1 MSTYCKLVG
10 DKKMA
15 KGKYITINEALDDD
29 DWALIFDK
37 QGDLKGLYI
46 PRGSEE
52 SVVPKSIYEVCKR
65 YFGVDFNDDDVFKDD
80 LTNTTL
86 H

>member
-52 SVVPKSIYEVCKR
+52 SVVPKSIYEVCK
-65 YFGVDFNDDDVFKDD
+65 NTLA
-80 LTNTTL
+80 LTLMTMMYLKMT
-86 H
+86 

>member
-37 QGDLKGLYI
+37 QGDLIKKETWVMGVLTGVKLY
-46 PRGSEE
+46 
-52 SVVPKSIYEVCKR
+52 
-65 YFGVDFNDDDVFKDD
+65 
-80 LTNTTL
+80 
-86 H
+86 

>member
-37 QGDLKGLYI
+37 QGDLIKKESWVMGVITGVELY
-46 PRGSEE
+46 
-52 SVVPKSIYEVCKR
+52 
-65 YFGVDFNDDDVFKDD
+65 
-80 LTNTTL
+80 
-86 H
+86 

>member
-37 QGDLKGLYI
+37 FKLFK
-46 PRGSEE
+46 
-52 SVVPKSIYEVCKR
+52 KCNCKC
-65 YFGVDFNDDDVFKDD
+65 KI
-80 LTNTTL
+80 
-86 H
+86 